1 MNDILRKPAEGKTPD
16 SSAEC
21 CDHSALPGSITA
33 SCCGG
38 PVKPGIPE
46 TYFISG
52 AANTAAGPVPRVTG
66 ELSSQDRWGS
76 VKCRWGIGRMSYT
89 VTPGLYA
96 LGSPDADA
104 PVLVTA
110 NYKMSFDKL
119 REAMR
124 GWDAWIL
131 VLDTKGINVWC
142 AAGAGT
148 LGTKELVRRIEQ
160 SRLAEVVNHRVLILP
175 QLGAPGVAAHEVK
188 KASGFKVRYGPIRAA
203 DLPAFLEAGMKATQE
218 MRRKTFPL
226 RERAELIPIELT
238 PALKISVPLGMA
250 FFFLGGLG
258 SVAGYWPGVR
268 HSGFLAVWALLLAV
282 LGGAILFPVLLP
294 WISGR
299 AFSLKGFFLGL
310 VMDIILWFFLGSG
323 FVLLPGRLELWA
335 WMFIIPALVSHIA
348 MNFTGASTY
357 TSLSGVKKEMR
368 WALPL
373 QIGGA
378 IIGLAL
384 WVGARVIH

>member
-1 MNDILRKPAEGKTPD
+1 MKNDSEKPVNCCNHSTLPD
-16 SSAEC
+16 SIA
-21 CDHSALPGSITA
+21 A

-38 PVKPGIPE
+38 SAGSGAGTPE
-46 TYFISG
+46 THFVSG
-52 AANTAAGPVPRVTG
+52 LVNTPVGPVPRVTG
-66 ELSSQDRWGS
+66 ELSSRDRWGS
-76 VKCRWGIGRMSYT
+76 VKCRWGIGRMNYM
-89 VTPGLYA
+89 VAPGLYA

-104 PVLVTA
+104 PLLVTA

-142 AAGAGT
+142 AAGAET
-148 LGTKELVRRIEQ
+148 FGTKELI
-160 SRLAEVVNHRVLILP
+160 SRVKMTRLQDIVNHRVLILP

-188 KASGFKVRYGPIRAA
+188 KASGFKVRYGPIRAQ
-203 DLPAFLEAGMKATQE
+203 DLPAFLEAGMKATPE
-218 MRRKTFPL
+218 MRQKTFIL
-226 RERAELIPIELT
+226 RERTELIPMELI
-238 PALKISVPLGMA
+238 PALKISIPLGLT
-250 FFFLGGLG
+250 FYFLSGLG
-258 SVAGYWPGVR
+258 SGMDYWPGVR
-268 HSGFLAVWALLLAV
+268 HSGFLAVRALLLAV
-282 LGGAILFPVLLP
+282 LGGAILFPVFLP

-310 VMDIILWFFLGSG
+310 VMDIILWLFQGGEYFSR
-323 FVLLPGRLELWA
+323 PGRLEFWA
-335 WMFIIPALVSHIA
+335 WMFIIPVLVSHMA

-378 IIGLAL
+378 VLGLAL
-384 WVGARVIH
+384 WIGARLVS

>member
-1 MNDILRKPAEGKTPD
+1 MN
-16 SSAEC
+16 
-21 CDHSALPGSITA
+21 
-33 SCCGG
+33 
-38 PVKPGIPE
+38 
-46 TYFISG
+46 
-52 AANTAAGPVPRVTG
+52 
-66 ELSSQDRWGS
+66 
-76 VKCRWGIGRMSYT
+76 YT
-89 VTPGLYA
+89 VAPGLYA
-96 LGSPDADA
+96 LGSPDPDA

-148 LGTKELVRRIEQ
+148 FGTKELVRRVKET
-160 SRLAEVVNHRVLILP
+160 RLPEIVNHRVLILP

-188 KASGFKVRYGPIRAA
+188 KNSGFKVRYGPIRAT
-203 DLPAFLEAGMKATQE
+203 DLPAFLEAGMKATPK
-218 MRRKTFPL
+218 MRQKTFTL
-226 RERAELIPIELT
+226 RERAELIPMELI
-238 PALKISVPLGMA
+238 PALKISIPLGLA
-250 FFFLGGLG
+250 FFFLSGLG
-258 SVAGYWPGVR
+258 SGAGYWPGVR
-268 HSGFLAVWALLLAV
+268 HLGPLVVWALLLAV
-282 LGGAILFPVLLP
+282 FGGAVLFPVLLP

-310 VMDIILWFFLGSG
+310 VMDLVLWLFPGREFI
-323 FVLLPGRLELWA
+323 LLPGRLELWA
-335 WMFIIPALVSHIA
+335 WMFIVPALVSHMA

-378 IIGLAL
+378 IIGFAL
-384 WVGARVIH
+384 WIGARVIK

>member
-1 MNDILRKPAEGKTPD
+1 MKENSEKPV
-16 SSAEC
+16 EC
-21 CDHSALPGSITA
+21 CDRSARPDSISA
-33 SCCGG
+33 GCCGG
-38 PVKPGIPE
+38 PVRPGTPE
-46 TYFISG
+46 THFVSG
-52 AANTAAGPVPRVTG
+52 AVNTPAGPVPRVTG
-66 ELSSQDRWGS
+66 ELSSRDRWGS

-89 VTPGLYA
+89 VAPGLYA
-96 LGSPDADA
+96 LGSPDPDA

-110 NYKMSFDKL
+110 NYKMSFDRL

-131 VLDTKGINVWC
+131 VLNTRGINVWC

-148 LGTKELVRRIEQ
+148 FGTKELVKRIAQ
-160 SRLAEVVNHRVLILP
+160 SRLAEAVNHRVLILP

-188 KASGFKVRYGPIRAA
+188 KASGFKVRYGPIRAT
-203 DLPAFLEAGMKATQE
+203 DLPAFLEAGMKATPE
-218 MRRKTFPL
+218 MRKKTFTL
-226 RERAELIPIELT
+226 RERAVLIPIELI
-238 PALKISVPLGMA
+238 PALKISVPLGLA
-250 FFFLGGLG
+250 FFFLSGLG
-258 SVAGYWPGVR
+258 SRIGYWAGVQ
-268 HSGFLAVWALLLAV
+268 HSGFLAAWAFLLAV
-282 LGGAILFPVLLP
+282 LGGAVLFPILLP

-310 VMDIILWFFLGSG
+310 VMDLVFWLFLGRE

-335 WMFIIPALVSHIA
+335 WMFVIPALVSHMA

-373 QIGGA
+373 QIGGG

-384 WVGARVIH
+384 WIGARFVH

>member
-1 MNDILRKPAEGKTPD
+1 MN
-16 SSAEC
+16 
-21 CDHSALPGSITA
+21 
-33 SCCGG
+33 
-38 PVKPGIPE
+38 
-46 TYFISG
+46 
-52 AANTAAGPVPRVTG
+52 
-66 ELSSQDRWGS
+66 
-76 VKCRWGIGRMSYT
+76 YT
-89 VTPGLYA
+89 VSPGLYA
-96 LGSPDADA
+96 LGSPDPDA

-148 LGTKELVRRIEQ
+148 FGTKELVRRVKET
-160 SRLAEVVNHRVLILP
+160 RLPEIVNHRVLILP

-188 KASGFKVRYGPIRAA
+188 KNSGFKVRYGPIRAT
-203 DLPAFLEAGMKATQE
+203 DLPAFLEAGMKATPE
-218 MRRKTFPL
+218 MRQKTFTL
-226 RERAELIPIELT
+226 RERAELIPIELI
-238 PALKISVPLGMA
+238 PGLKISIPLGLA
-250 FFFLGGLG
+250 FFFLSGLG
-258 SVAGYWPGVR
+258 SGAGYWPGVR
-268 HSGFLAVWALLLAV
+268 HLGPLVVWALLLAV
-282 LGGAILFPVLLP
+282 FGGAVLFPVLLP

-310 VMDIILWFFLGSG
+310 VMDLVLWLFPGREFILLS
-323 FVLLPGRLELWA
+323 GRLELWA
-335 WMFIIPALVSHIA
+335 WMFIVPALVSHMA

-378 IIGLAL
+378 IIGFAL
-384 WVGARVIH
+384 WIGARVIK